1 MDKTTWANRPAT
13 KRRSVNH
20 RSLPTIAIAAIVLFA
35 PIFDA
40 YAQKSS
46 FSFSAPFLLGN
57 ASGYSPVAK
66 SALIRQGITAGLS
79 SRMEAELATVFT
91 VTPRP
96 FSDLF
101 FHFSVSYAIL
111 SSHFLSETMPTAF
124 VNTLIGAGLAMGFH
138 EMLSPSGAMV
148 SYHAYIKLTP
158 LVVGSLFYGKRNR
171 IGTMGVQYDFARGQL
186 SPFLDLISIDIS
198 LVSPYKVR

>member
-1 MDKTTWANRPAT
+1 MGKTIRENLPAPM
-13 KRRSVNH
+13 RRSVGR
-20 RSLPTIAIAAIVLFA
+20 RSLRTIAIAAIVLFA

-40 YAQKSS
+40 YPQKSS

-57 ASGYSPVAK
+57 ASGYSPITK
-66 SALIRQGITAGLS
+66 SALIRQGVTTGLS
-79 SRMEAELATVFT
+79 SRTEAELATVFA

-96 FSDLF
+96 LNDLF
-101 FHFSVSYAIL
+101 FDASVSYAIL
-111 SSHFLSETMPTAF
+111 SPHFLSATTPTAF
-124 VNTLIGAGLAMGFH
+124 VNTLIGAGFAIGFH
-138 EMLSPSGAMV
+138 EMFSPFGATV
-148 SYHAYIKLTP
+148 SYHGYIKLTP

-171 IGTMGVQYDFARGQL
+171 IGTIGAQYDFTTGQI